1 MEYLLW
7 IFVALVSYSLVG
19 PAVKIIE
26 TDVPTETDVFITTA
40 VMLLVT
46 TGSILEF
53 GSVSNVSFTSSS
65 MFFAIL
71 GGVFLA
77 VGVIAFFRALRY
89 GPVSVVVP
97 IYGLFIVMSS
107 IIGIIF
113 FSESYSVQKVAGI
126 LLAVVAIYLTS
137 VSSS

>member
-1 MEYLLW
+1 MDYLLW
-7 IFVALVSYSLVG
+7 IFVALVAYSLIG
-19 PAVKIIE
+19 PVVKIIE
-26 TDVPTETDVFITTA
+26 EDVPTETDVFITTA

-46 TGSILEF
+46 TASILAF
-53 GSVSNVSFTSSS
+53 GSVRDVSLTSSA
-65 MFFAIL
+65 MLYAGL

-77 VGVIAFFRALRY
+77 VGVIAFFRALQD

-107 IIGIIF
+107 LIGIVF
-113 FSESYSVQKVAGI
+113 FSESYSTRKVAGI

-137 VSSS
+137 AGST